1 MELPAPESGQILVKT
16 TEAVMTI
23 TLNRPDKLNALTGA
37 MYQDLVDLLALA
49 SDHDDVGAVLIEG
62 EGKSFCAGNDLAD
75 FLAAGNGTGGG
86 TEGGAAP
93 FIRAVSRFE
102 KPLVVAV
109 QGNAVGVGTTLL
121 LHADIVV
128 AADDAK
134 FITPFVD
141 LGAVPEAG
149 SSKLLPAWLGYQRA
163 ARMLLV
169 GEPLTAEEALQ
180 AGLVARV
187 VERSH
192 LEGTARQYAVAL
204 AAKPRRAM
212 RESKKLMRQAAEMPL
227 AELVDHDL
235 ALFAEMLK
243 GDEAKAILAAKLGKK

>member
-1 MELPAPESGQILVKT
+1 MQLPALESGQILVKT
-16 TEAVMTI
+16 TEGVMAI

-37 MYQDLVDLLALA
+37 MYRDLVTLLALA
-49 SDHDDVGAVLIEG
+49 EEHDDVGAVLIEG
-62 EGKSFCAGNDLAD
+62 QGKSFCAGNDLGD
-75 FLAAGNGTGGG
+75 FLAAGNAGDNA

-102 KPLVVAV
+102 KPLVIAV
-109 QGNAVGVGTTLL
+109 QGNAVGVGVTML

-149 SSKLLPAWLGYQRA
+149 SAKLLPAWLGYQRA
-163 ARMLLV
+163 ARMLLA
-169 GEPLTAEEALQ
+169 GEPLGADEALQ
-180 AGLVARV
+180 CGLVAKV
-187 VERSH
+187 VARAE
-192 LEGTARQYAVAL
+192 LEGAARGYAVAL

-212 RESKKLMRQAAEMPL
+212 RESKRLMRQAPEMAL
-227 AELVDHDL
+227 HDLIDHDL
-235 ALFAEMLK
+235 ALFAELLR
-243 GDEAKAILAAKLGKK
+243 GDEAKEILAAKLGKK